1 MNNEEKR
8 ALFSFLS
15 IYVLSSVVFMVI
27 ISYMYFDRESSML
40 EDHCSMSMSE
50 AAMSIKSDILQ
61 TYMNEQE
68 YKFKPSNEDLN
79 YAILKD
85 DKTVFFNSLA
95 KGVPTDLN
103 KRAHHGKERSIH
115 VLELD
120 DKKIDLRYI
129 IVEDLSGIDMVSQ
142 LKYKIFALFTIG
154 IVLMATIGY
163 FLSRILLKPVQEKSE
178 QLNRFVKDSS
188 HELNTPITALMMI
201 VANIKKRYEI
211 EDKTINQMVAS
222 TKHIKQTYDKL
233 LFNVNGDIV
242 EVFDEVFDLK
252 DVIDENILFIDEI
265 AKSKDITL
273 NCDIQ
278 SCKIKMDRQSAYMV
292 VNNLISNAIKYT
304 KKRKSIYIELKDSKL
319 LVKDEGIGIS
329 EAKQKQI
336 FARYKRVT
344 SEEGGF
350 GIGLDIVSSVCKK
363 YNIGISLESKEKVGS
378 SFTLDFTKCK
388 AS

>member
-15 IYVLSSVVFMVI
+15 IYVMSSVVFMAI

-61 TYMNEQE
+61 TYMNHEKYE
-68 YKFKPSNEDLN
+68 FAPNNKELN

-85 DKTVFFNSLA
+85 DRSVFFNSLE
-95 KGVPTDLN
+95 KGLPIDLN
-103 KRAHHGKERSIH
+103 KKAYHGKERSIH

-129 IVEDLSGIDMVSQ
+129 VVEDLSGVDLISQ
-142 LKYKIFALFTIG
+142 LKYKIFILFIIG
-154 IVLMATIGY
+154 LSVISTVGY
-163 FLSRILLKPVQEKSE
+163 FLTKILLKPVQEKSE

-201 VANIKKRYEI
+201 VANIKKKYDI

-222 TKHIKQTYDKL
+222 TKYIKQTYDKL

-252 DVIDENILFIDEI
+252 DVIEDNVLFVDEI

-273 NCDIQ
+273 KCNIE
-278 SCKIKMDRQSAYMV
+278 SCQIKMDKQSANMV

-304 KKRKSIYIELKDSKL
+304 KRRNSIFIELKDSKL

-329 EAKQKQI
+329 KSKQEQI

-344 SEEGGF
+344 HEEGGF

-363 YNIGISLESKEKVGS
+363 YNISISLESKEKVGS
-378 SFTLDFTKCK
+378 SFILDFSKCK
-388 AS
+388 TS